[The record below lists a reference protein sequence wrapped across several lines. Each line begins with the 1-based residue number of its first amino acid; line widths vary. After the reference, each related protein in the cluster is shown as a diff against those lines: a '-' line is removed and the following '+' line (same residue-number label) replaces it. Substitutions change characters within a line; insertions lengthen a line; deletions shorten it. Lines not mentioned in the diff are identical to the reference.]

1 MFEWIHSL
9 LGSKETAG
17 QAPARSGSVTGPEA
31 TKFIE
36 AALRREHKDAEEKLA
51 NPDYWRDVGAHVSRA
66 AVKCETV
73 LLPIP
78 EGGPD
83 QAYYDRVLPALDAV
97 VQEFRDDDRDEDGY
111 GVATVHQINRDLQ
124 ELAGKTD

>member
-1 MFEWIHSL
+1 MFKWIRSL
-9 LGSKETAG
+9 SGSKETAG
-17 QAPARSGSVTGPEA
+17 QAPELSGSVTGPEA
-31 TKFIE
+31 TKIIE

-51 NPDYWRDVGAHVSRA
+51 NPDYWRDVGTHVSRA
-66 AVKCETV
+66 AVKCEAV